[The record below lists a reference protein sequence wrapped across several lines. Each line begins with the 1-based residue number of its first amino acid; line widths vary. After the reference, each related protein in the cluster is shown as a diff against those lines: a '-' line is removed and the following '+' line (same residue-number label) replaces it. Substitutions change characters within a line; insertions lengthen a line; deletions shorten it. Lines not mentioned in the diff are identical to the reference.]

1 MSSHLA
7 PVWFQVTD
15 LQVAYLALGKVGPIV
30 SSARVL
36 ATGPDGRAGAV
47 VELRDAGADDRLTTV
62 VNVTAAPAANAPV
75 PA

>member
-1 MSSHLA
+1 M
-7 PVWFQVTD
+7 VVTD

-30 SSARVL
+30 STVRVL

-62 VNVTAAPAANAPV
+62 VNVTAVPVGASSV